1 MILQRHRSQVI
12 AISQADHAGLS
23 GVFAKHW
30 NEGPYLRPVPWDRV
44 VNATIH
50 HDDGW
55 IGWDASPTVDADGNP
70 YDFITLPTPDR
81 LGVYEE
87 GIRAVLGEDPWTI
100 LLVSMH
106 LTGLFLGR
114 FEPGASR
121 LVDGLEG
128 DDRRM
133 ADNFLQEES
142 ARQDRLRSEL
152 GVDPMPHYRLL
163 QVFDRLS
170 LYFCMTAAA
179 DLYPTSIEGVPGSD
193 LRISIQV
200 SEGSATF
207 KPLPFDSPF
216 EFAIPAVSLK
226 AGEFLSSKAY
236 REALASGE
244 RVELSFE
251 VT

>member
-1 MILQRHRSQVI
+1 MI
-12 AISQADHAGLS
+12 AINQADHARLS
-23 GVFAKHW
+23 GLFAEHW
-30 NEGPYLRPVPWDRV
+30 NEGPYLRPAPWDRV

-55 IGWDASPTVDADGNP
+55 IAWDASPTVDTDGNP
-70 YDFITLPTPDR
+70 YDFISLPIPDR

-114 FEPGASR
+114 YEPGASR
-121 LVDGLEG
+121 LVDGLDG
-128 DDRRM
+128 DHRRM
-133 ADNFLQEES
+133 GDNFLQEES
-142 ARQDRLRSEL
+142 SRQDRLRSEL
-152 GVDPMPHYRLL
+152 GIDPMPHYRLL
-163 QVFDRLS
+163 QVFDRMS
-170 LYFCMTAAA
+170 LYFCMTATD

-193 LRISIQV
+193 LAISIQV
-200 SEGSATF
+200 SEGIATF
-207 KPLPFDSPF
+207 KPSPFDGPF
-216 EFAIPAVSLK
+216 EFGIPAVSLP
-226 AGEFLSSKAY
+226 AGEFLTSDAY

-251 VT
+251 VS

>member
-1 MILQRHRSQVI
+1 MILQRSKSQLI
-12 AISQADHAGLS
+12 AIDQADHARLS
-23 GVFAKHW
+23 GLFAKHW
-30 NEGPYLRPVPWDRV
+30 NEGPYLRPAPWDRV
-44 VNATIH
+44 VNATNR

-55 IGWDASPTVDADGNP
+55 IGWDAAPTVNTDGNP
-70 YDFITLPTPDR
+70 YDFITLPIPDR

-114 FEPGASR
+114 YEPGASR
-121 LVDGLEG
+121 LVDGLDGE
-128 DDRRM
+128 DRRM

-142 ARQDRLRSEL
+142 ARQNRLRSEL

-170 LYFCMTAAA
+170 LYFCMTAPA
-179 DLYPTSIEGVPGSD
+179 DLHPTSIEGVPGSD
-193 LRISIQV
+193 LPISIEV
-200 SEGSATF
+200 SEGRATF
-207 KPLPFDSPF
+207 KPSPFGGPF
-216 EFAIPAVSLK
+216 EFAIPAVSLSV
-226 AGEFLSSKAY
+226 GEFHSSKAF

-251 VT
+251 VA

>member
-1 MILQRHRSQVI
+1 MILQRRRSQVI
-12 AISQADHAGLS
+12 AVSQADHAGLS
-23 GVFAKHW
+23 GLFAEHW
-30 NEGPYLRPVPWDRV
+30 NEGPYLRPAPWETV

-55 IGWDASPTVDADGNP
+55 IGWDASPTVDTDGNP
-70 YDFITLPTPDR
+70 HDFITLPIPDR

-114 FEPGASR
+114 YEPGASR
-121 LVDGLEG
+121 LVDGLDG
-128 DDRRM
+128 DHRSL
-133 ADNFLQEES
+133 AEKFLQEES
-142 ARQDRLRSEL
+142 SRQDRLRSEL

-179 DLYPTSIEGVPGSD
+179 DLYPMSIERVPGSD
-193 LRISIQV
+193 LPISIQV
-200 SEGSATF
+200 SEKKATF
-207 KPLPFDSPF
+207 RPSPFDGPF
-216 EFAIPAVSLK
+216 EFGVPAVSLR
-226 AGEFLSSKAY
+226 AGGFLSSEAY
-236 REALASGE
+236 REAMASGE
-244 RVELSFE
+244 RLELSFE